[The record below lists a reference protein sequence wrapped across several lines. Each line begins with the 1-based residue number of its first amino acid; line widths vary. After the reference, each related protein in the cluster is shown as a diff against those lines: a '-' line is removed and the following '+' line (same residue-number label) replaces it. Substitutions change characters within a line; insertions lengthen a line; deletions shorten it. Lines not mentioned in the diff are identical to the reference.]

1 LITRFVFMTYVT
13 ALGLLA
19 ATLTTLAFLPQAI
32 KTWRAK
38 SADDLSMGTLSM
50 VCAGVFCW
58 LIYGLLIEDLPII
71 LANAVTLVLV
81 SSVLALAVVYRR
93 RAQEV

>member
-1 LITRFVFMTYVT
+1 
-13 ALGLLA
+13 
-19 ATLTTLAFLPQAI
+19 
-32 KTWRAK
+32 
-38 SADDLSMGTLSM
+38 M
-50 VCAGVFCW
+50 VCVSVFCW

-93 RAQEV
+93 QAREV